1 MELPIEF
8 SHVLID
14 RVLATE
20 RKDQMWVNPN
30 PYLLRNRKFDQIS
43 GTVFVVQAWDLKD
56 SVLPVMR
63 GIIEGCGFRVTHA
76 SDRQGQV
83 IFEDIWI
90 LLNESEAV
98 LVDFTKKRPNV
109 YLEYGMALVLGKPI
123 IAVTQDKADLPSD
136 TPNLKYIEYPAT
148 IEGRAFLEAALPA
161 ALRDTIED
169 FAKIKT
175 QETGSI

>member
-1 MELPIEF
+1 
-8 SHVLID
+8 
-14 RVLATE
+14 
-20 RKDQMWVNPN
+20 MWINPN
-30 PYLLRNRKFDQIS
+30 PYLLKQRKFERVKDSI
-43 GTVFVVQAWDLKD
+43 FVVQAWDLKD
-56 SVLPVMR
+56 NVLPVMKDV
-63 GIIEGCGFRVTHA
+63 IEKQGYRVTHA

-90 LLNESEAV
+90 LINECEAV

-148 IEGRAFLEAALPA
+148 IDGPEFLSRTLPK
-161 ALRDTIED
+161 ALRDTIAD
-169 FAKIKT
+169 FANLAESEERSVIEV
-175 QETGSI
+175 QRLR